1 MFLLWLLP
9 DPCAGYSDHWILAC
23 TLASCG
29 LYTTV
34 NVMTEVVF
42 KLTMDQWHNAKA
54 CGWVWFGAKPDQFT
68 PTPWLSI
75 SFIGNIAVYAI
86 ALILYRVLK
95 VRLRVHQG
103 IVPAS
108 HNTRVE
114 SSANGMTNVAT
125 VIAMILFLAV
135 FIATVVGRLVKE
147 ALTF

>member
-1 MFLLWLLP
+1 MLP
-9 DPCAGYSDHWILAC
+9 KTCSGYSDNWILAW
-23 TLASCG
+23 TLVSCG

-54 CGWVWFGAKPDQFT
+54 RSWVWFGAEPDQFT

-75 SFIGNIAVYAI
+75 SFIVNIAFYAI
-86 ALILYRVLK
+86 ALIIYRVLK
-95 VRLRVHQG
+95 IRLRVHQG

-125 VIAMILFLAV
+125 VIAMILFLAQ
-135 FIATVVGRLVKE
+135 FIGVVVGRLVRE
-147 ALTF
+147 ALMF

>member
-1 MFLLWLLP
+1 MLIWLLP
-9 DPCAGYSDHWILAC
+9 KTCSGYSDDWIVAWA
-23 TLASCG
+23 LASCG

-54 CGWVWFGAKPDQFT
+54 RSWVWFGAEPDQFT

-86 ALILYRVLK
+86 ALIIYRVLK
-95 VRLRVHQG
+95 VRLRVPQG

-108 HNTRVE
+108 QNTRVE

>member
-1 MFLLWLLP
+1 MLP
-9 DPCAGYSDHWILAC
+9 KTCSGYSDNWILAW
-23 TLASCG
+23 TLVSCG

-54 CGWVWFGAKPDQFT
+54 CKWVWFGAEPDQFT

-75 SFIGNIAVYAI
+75 SFIVNIAVYAI
-86 ALILYRVLK
+86 ALIIYRVLK

>member
-1 MFLLWLLP
+1 MLP
-9 DPCAGYSDHWILAC
+9 KTCSGYSDNWILAW
-23 TLASCG
+23 TLVSCG

-54 CGWVWFGAKPDQFT
+54 CSWVWFGAEPDQFT

-108 HNTRVE
+108 QNTRVE

-125 VIAMILFLAV
+125 VIAMILFIAQ
-135 FIATVVGRLVKE
+135 FIGVVVGRLVRE
-147 ALTF
+147 ALMF